1 VVPDEERG
9 IETPFLTA
17 AFDFK
22 IDCWIENGQKVT
34 LERWYNVEKL
44 SNPKQGAG
52 FKVKVCSA
60 YRREFIGLFP
70 NAANTRLDRF
80 YPEKIDGRKLN
91 VQIRYTT
98 HDMKREAIPEGAQY
112 SVIEKILSIVEED

>member
-1 VVPDEERG
+1 MGVGVPPTDTDHGAEYRLQIG
-9 IETPFLTA
+9 RSHLKRT
-17 AFDFK
+17 
-22 IDCWIENGQKVT
+22 GHVM
-34 LERWYNVEKL
+34 KL
-44 SNPKQGAG
+44 K
-52 FKVKVCSA
+52 
-60 YRREFIGLFP
+60 
-70 NAANTRLDRF
+70 TRLDRF